1 MEQKLIPFKELPFR
15 HRFMFAQVMSD
26 PAICKL
32 FLEKLLD
39 ITIDHIEYIDTEK
52 ALENSSRF
60 HGIRLDVYL
69 KDEAGSVYN
78 IEMQIEKAAAPLKR
92 PRYYQSQ
99 MDRRLLMKGCLYHD
113 LPDTFVIFVCDFD
126 YFGAGLAVY
135 ERECRVKGTD
145 IPYDDGT
152 RVFILNSRY
161 RQGNS
166 DRAILE
172 SLDYIRTN
180 DAQLG
185 YQSELVQKIVNRV
198 SCVHQDERME
208 GIYMSTELYELE
220 IREKGRLEGRQEGRQ
235 EGRREGRL
243 EGRQEGMESALLSSI
258 RNLTDTMHLTVEQ
271 AMSALRVPMEDRAR
285 LSALLSGML
294 P

>member
-1 MEQKLIPFKELPFR
+1 
-15 HRFMFAQVMSD
+15 
-26 PAICKL
+26 
-32 FLEKLLD
+32 
-39 ITIDHIEYIDTEK
+39 
-52 ALENSSRF
+52 
-60 HGIRLDVYL
+60 
-69 KDEAGSVYN
+69 
-78 IEMQIEKAAAPLKR
+78 
-92 PRYYQSQ
+92 
-99 MDRRLLMKGCLYHD
+99 MKGCLYHD

-161 RQGNS
+161 KQGNS

-185 YQSELVQKIVNRV
+185 YQSELAQKIVNRV
-198 SCVHQDERME
+198 SCIHQDERME

-220 IREKGRLEGRQEGRQ
+220 IREKGRLEGRQ
-235 EGRREGRL
+235 

>member
-1 MEQKLIPFKELPFR
+1 MERIIPFKQLPFR

-32 FLEKLLD
+32 FLEKLLGVE
-39 ITIDHIEYIDTEK
+39 IDRIEYIDTEK
-52 ALENSSRF
+52 SLEASSRF

-69 KDEAGSVYN
+69 KDEKGTVYN

-99 MDRRLLMKGCLYHD
+99 MDRALLMKGCLYHD

-135 ERECRVKGTD
+135 QRECRVKGTE

-152 RVFILNSRY
+152 RVLILNSRY
-161 RQGNS
+161 SQGNG
-166 DRAILE
+166 DKAILE

-185 YQSELVQKIVNRV
+185 YQSELARKIVDRV
-198 SCVHQDERME
+198 DAVRQDERME
-208 GIYMSTELYELE
+208 GMYMSTELFEME
-220 IREKGRLEGRQEGRQ
+220 AREK
-235 EGRREGRL
+235 GRREGRA
-243 EGRQEGMESALLSSI
+243 EGRQEGMEAALLSSI
-258 RNLTDTMHLTVEQ
+258 KNLIDTMHLSVEQ
-271 AMSALRVPMEDRAR
+271 AMNALRVPMEDRAR
-285 LSALLSGML
+285 LSARL
-294 P
+294 